1 MNNRFRAQPKLTAV
15 AVAAALMSLSALAQ
29 ATPATCYAD
38 PSGTY
43 TWRNGDCDIAATP
56 ANNQTSAAIVVP
68 TGAIV
73 GQLTVDTQV
82 YVYGSPAL
90 DNEGTVGSV
99 DIKGHLM
106 PPDYI
111 IAPSAAQNILNNGSM
126 GKVDLDYA
134 SMSGAVNAV
143 ENNGHIDA
151 LNLNGSVFSE
161 ETGVKNTG
169 SIGSITIQSVGNI
182 AAVGRQPNDGV
193 GVGILNEST
202 GLRTAEIGSIAIGYN
217 SVAGQDAGIRNV
229 DGHIGQ
235 ISVSGN
241 GQLKGNYALD
251 NVATN
256 SEATATIDA
265 IAVQGQVL
273 GITEAI
279 RTSGTIGELNVNGQA
294 VVDAPT
300 AIHVLPGGAIG
311 NINVLGAVGGNIEND
326 STNALTFNGNT
337 TAMGVSNP
345 GVLMG
350 ADSSQ
355 SFGSILSPNADV
367 NFGHGAL
374 ALQDNITVGAGHA
387 VNNVG
392 STLVINGNPTIN
404 GNFTQAATGTL
415 MFGVGTGAVN
425 ATGDV
430 AGDTGYGRLTV
441 TGSAQLA
448 QGSSV
453 SIQMLQGY
461 TPTPGQRFVVVD
473 AAATGT
479 NYNDQNLH
487 YSVRGFTRGVV
498 VGHTVTED
506 GRSYLVLDLA
516 QQDSPPAGTTPPGTP
531 TGTPT
536 GTQPGSG
543 GESTGSTGTGEGT
556 PSTPTNVMTAAPVS
570 SLQGLGNYTG
580 IKSADLLNLYNA
592 AIALNANGSYA
603 LVKRVGTQLSP
614 SMQSSAAHAAVA
626 PTVDSMGIV
635 SAHVNSLRVASTG
648 MSGVATGET
657 APKNGAWGQ
666 VFGGHASQG
675 VIDDVSG
682 YSANYGGFIVGADR
696 AVNDQWRAGGA
707 FTYSHSSVNGTED
720 AAGASTG
727 INAFGFLGYASYN
740 PKNAPWY
747 VNLQAGIV
755 QQHFNSVRSIGF
767 DGFQGVANGSYSGQ
781 QYVLGGEFGWP
792 LQVGKYTV
800 TPTAKLMY
808 SYQHQGAYT
817 ESGGNGAGLSVGAT
831 HETSIRT
838 AFGARLER
846 SFTSK
851 WGTVIPALDVSWIH
865 EYDQTRLATGASYA
879 ADPSGQTAFT
889 TLGASPVSDL
899 ADIGIG
905 ATLVRSNNMSL
916 TARYELQAGSHFVS
930 QTGSLRLRKLF

>member
-1 MNNRFRAQPKLTAV
+1 MNNKFRAKPKLTAV
-15 AVAAALMSLSALAQ
+15 AVAAALMSLSALAH

-38 PSGTY
+38 ASGTY
-43 TWRNGDCDIAATP
+43 AWSTGDCDIAATP
-56 ANNQTSAAIVVP
+56 ANKQAGAAIVVP
-68 TGAIV
+68 NGAVV
-73 GQLTVDTQV
+73 GLLTVDPQV
-82 YVYGSPAL
+82 NVYGSPAL

-106 PPDYI
+106 PPDYTV
-111 IAPSAAQNILNNGSM
+111 AADAAQNILNNGSM
-126 GKVDLDYA
+126 GTVSLDYA

-169 SIGSITIQSVGNI
+169 TIGSINIQSVGNI
-182 AAVGRQPNDGV
+182 AAVGRQRNDGV

-202 GLRTAEIGSIAIGYN
+202 APRMADIGSISIDYN

-229 DGHIGQ
+229 DGHIGD
-235 ISVSGN
+235 ISISGN

-256 SEATATIDA
+256 SGAAAVIDT

-273 GITEAI
+273 GITEAV
-279 RTSGTIGELNVNGQA
+279 RTSGTIGELDVKAQA
-294 VVDAPT
+294 IVDAPT

-311 NINVLGAVGGNIEND
+311 NINVLGAIGGNIENE

-350 ADSSQ
+350 ADSTQ
-355 SFGSILSPNADV
+355 AFGSISSANADV
-367 NFGHGAL
+367 NFGQGAL
-374 ALQDNITVGAGHA
+374 ALQDNVTVGAGHA

-392 STLVINGNPTIN
+392 STLVINSNPTIH

-415 MFGVGTGAVN
+415 MFGVGTGAVS
-425 ATGDV
+425 ASGDV

-441 TGSAQLA
+441 TGSAVLA

-453 SIQMLQGY
+453 GIQMLQGY
-461 TPTPGQRFVVVD
+461 APTPGQRFVVVD
-473 AAATGT
+473 AAAAGT
-479 NYNDQNLH
+479 NYNDQDLH
-487 YSVRGFTRGVV
+487 YSVRGYTRGVV

-506 GRSYLVLDLA
+506 GRSYLVLDLS
-516 QQDSPPAGTTPPGTP
+516 QQAAPPTGTTPPA

-536 GTQPGSG
+536 GGQPGSG
-543 GESTGSTGTGEGT
+543 GDDNTSDGSGTSPT
-556 PSTPTNVMTAAPVS
+556 TPTNVMTSAPVS

-580 IKSADLLNLYNA
+580 IKSADLLNLFNA

-614 SMQSSAAHAAVA
+614 AMQSSAAHAAVA

-635 SAHVNSLRVASTG
+635 SAHVNSLRVASAST
-648 MSGVATGET
+648 SGIATGES
-657 APKNGAWGQ
+657 APKNGVWGQ
-666 VFGGHASQG
+666 AFGGHASQG

-682 YSANYGGFIVGADR
+682 YSANYGGFILGADR

-747 VNLQAGIV
+747 VNLQAGVV

-767 DGFQGVANGSYSGQ
+767 DGFHGVANGSYDGQ
-781 QYVLGGEFGWP
+781 QYVIGGEFGWP

-808 SYQHQGAYT
+808 SYQHQGSYT
-817 ESGGNGAGLSVGAT
+817 ESGGNGAALSVGAT
-831 HETSIRT
+831 HETSVRT

-851 WGTVIPALDVSWIH
+851 WGTVIPSLDVSWIH
-865 EYDQTRLATGASYA
+865 EYDQTRLATAASYA

-905 ATLVRSNNMSL
+905 ATLVRSNNLSL
-916 TARYELQAGSHFVS
+916 TARYELQAGSRFVS